1 MVTSTQLILGVL
13 NWLHLVA
20 TVAWF
25 GGLSTNILV
34 LMPSIGASLDPP
46 AAGKLMSNYMKKFR
60 PLVYVSILI
69 LITTGAIITV
79 MMNPAYLS
87 LSSEWSIV
95 LLIKHALIAFAVI
108 ATLYGFEVLAP
119 KVAKLA
125 AQGPSP
131 ELAQLQKIQMNSAKI
146 GFIIAL
152 LILLLTGFQTAL

>member
-1 MVTSTQLILGVL
+1 IT
-13 NWLHLVA
+13 
-20 TVAWF
+20 
-25 GGLSTNILV
+25 TNILV
-34 LMPSIGASLDPP
+34 LMPSIGASLEPP

-79 MMNPAYLS
+79 LMNPAYLS

-95 LLIKHALIAFAVI
+95 LLVKHTLIAFAVI
-108 ATLYGFEVLAP
+108 ATIYGFEVLAP

-152 LILLLTGFQTAL
+152 LVLLLTGIQTAL

>member
-108 ATLYGFEVLAP
+108 ANLYGFEIMAP

>member
-1 MVTSTQLILGVL
+1 MVTSTQILLGVM

-34 LMPSIGASLDPP
+34 LMPSIGASLEPP
-46 AAGKLMSNYMKKFR
+46 AAGKFMNNYMKKFR
-60 PLVYVSILI
+60 PLVYASILI
-69 LITTGAIITV
+69 LLTTGAIITV

-119 KVAKLA
+119 KVA
-125 AQGPSP
+125 
-131 ELAQLQKIQMNSAKI
+131 
-146 GFIIAL
+146 
-152 LILLLTGFQTAL
+152 